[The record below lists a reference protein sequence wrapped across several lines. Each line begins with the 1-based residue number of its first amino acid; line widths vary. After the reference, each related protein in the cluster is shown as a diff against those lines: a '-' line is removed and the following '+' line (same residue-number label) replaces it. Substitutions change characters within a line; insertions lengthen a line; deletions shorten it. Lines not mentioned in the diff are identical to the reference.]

1 MTSEKTLERYMAW
14 DGKHNRMPVIPY
26 TISLPRPVLDDLHD
40 RLNRTRWPD
49 GIRGAGWSYG
59 ADPHYMKELVTYWT
73 DRFDWKK
80 QEDSLNRFPHFLAE
94 IAGLKVHFIH
104 VRGTG
109 EQRKPLLLLHGWPSS
124 FVQMLKILPLLE
136 DSFDIVVPS
145 LPGYGFS
152 EASPEPGMSVGMM
165 ARIFHS
171 LMTETLGYRRYAVRG
186 GDLGAGVLNQMA
198 LMYPGAV
205 IGTHAGG
212 TYPWVDFD
220 HLPGDLSPAEVGF
233 VANVKKWREE
243 EMAYAMLHASKP
255 QTLAYALND
264 SPAGLAAWIVEKFR
278 RWSDC
283 HGNVE
288 RRFTKDELL
297 TNLTIY
303 WATGTINSSM
313 RLYYES
319 MRDPGLWGRNPVPN
333 AMLMSSRDLFPTP
346 REWVERQANPS
357 RYTEIDRG
365 GHFLEWE
372 EPELVAQDIKAFFG
386 NLE

>member
-1 MTSEKTLERYMAW
+1 MKTAERYMTW
-14 DGKHNRMPVIPY
+14 YGKQNRMPAIPY
-26 TISLPRPVLDDLHD
+26 TISLSQTVLDDLQN
-40 RLNRTRWPD
+40 RLNQTRWPD
-49 GIRGAGWSYG
+49 GIAGAGWSYG
-59 ADPHYMKELVTYWT
+59 ADPEYMKELVAYWT
-73 DRFDWKK
+73 DNFDWRR
-80 QEDSLNRFPHFLAE
+80 QEESLNRFHHFLAE
-94 IAGLKVHFIH
+94 IEGLKIHFIH
-104 VRGTG
+104 LRGTG
-109 EQRKPLLLLHGWPSS
+109 ERKKPLLLLHGWPSS
-124 FVQMLKILPLLE
+124 FVQMLKILPYL
-136 DSFDIVVPS
+136 DHSFEIVVPS
-145 LPGYGFS
+145 LIGYGFS
-152 EASPEPGMSVGMM
+152 EASQKPGMSVGRM

-171 LMTETLGYRRYAVRG
+171 LMTGTLGYWRYAIRG

-198 LMYPGAV
+198 LMYPESV

-212 TYPWVDFD
+212 TYPWVDFE
-220 HLPGDLSPAEVGF
+220 HLPDNLSPAETEF
-233 VANVKKWREE
+233 IANVKKWREE
-243 EMAYAMLHASKP
+243 EMAYAMLHATKP

-283 HGNVE
+283 GGIVE
-288 RRFTKDELL
+288 RRFTRDELL

-319 MRDPGLWGRNPVPN
+319 MRDPGVWGRPPVPN

-346 REWVERQANPS
+346 REWIERQGKPS

-372 EPELVAQDIKAFFG
+372 EPELVARDIREFFG
-386 NLE
+386 GLE